1 MFNSIIDKS
10 KAMLALRNL
19 KDGHLKMS
27 LFKQYQLIMNPC
39 LSEATHTEKNN
50 PGGQPK
56 ALWGGHGGFVR
67 VFGFF
72 YAPRA
77 ISGKCQNSLKP
88 SI

>member
-1 MFNSIIDKS
+1 
-10 KAMLALRNL
+10 MLALRNL

-56 ALWGGHGGFVR
+56 PLCAGIA
-67 VFGFF
+67 FF
-72 YAPRA
+72 FSVLAPEA
-77 ISGKCQNSLKP
+77 
-88 SI
+88 

>member
-1 MFNSIIDKS
+1 
-10 KAMLALRNL
+10 MLALINL

-56 ALWGGHGGFVR
+56 ALW
-67 VFGFF
+67 
-72 YAPRA
+72 RA
-77 ISGKCQNSLKP
+77 QQKHKKKKKKQQQEKRAA
-88 SI
+88 